1 MLPVDQ
7 MAPALFKWGE
17 WDCLA
22 FVADA
27 TGLDLSSLTPRR
39 YRTQTGAM
47 LYIKR
52 NGFDSLAEMMDS
64 LAESVP
70 VGFAQKGDILMQ
82 QGCLGICK
90 GGTGLFLAE
99 HSGYERLNTFASER
113 AWRVIR

>member
-1 MLPVDQ
+1 
-7 MAPALFKWGE
+7 LFEWGK
-17 WDCLA
+17 WDCFA
-22 FVADA
+22 YVVDA
-27 TGLDLSSLTPRR
+27 AGVDVSHLPARK

-47 LYIKR
+47 LYLKR
-52 NGFDSLAEMMDS
+52 NGFESLEALMDS

-99 HSGYERLNTFASER
+99 NSGYERLNTFASER